1 MGYPRFFYPQRVR
14 QTRIRRLSVLL
25 FSLVA
30 LFILWAPQKA
40 RLAGPPT
47 LITKTNST
55 RAIAVESI
63 TLVAEPFAPT
73 APVRFA
79 QDNRTRVMIFVSN
92 LNLLQGEGASSITAE
107 AEDVNHI
114 HYPLTVEYVGTVSGF
129 GWMTAVI
136 LRLNDN
142 LGDVGD
148 VLVGI
153 TLHGDTSNR
162 VRIGIGHVGGGPPDD
177 VPPPQPTPD
186 LGPGASF
193 HGKQLFP
200 PDNAWN
206 EDVSISPVDPNSD
219 NIIAGIGAN
228 TNLHPD
234 FGTVWNGAPNGI
246 PYIVVSGSQP
256 KVPLNWT
263 AYGDESDPGPYPIPA
278 DAPIEGGPNSNGDRH
293 VLVIDRDN
301 WQLYE
306 LGYAFPLNNGAS
318 WNANCGAIFDLNSNA
333 LRPAGWTSA
342 DAAGLPI
349 FPGLVRYDE
358 VFEQQEIKHAI
369 RFTADITRRAYVAPA
384 RHWASS
390 NTSVNRPPM
399 GMKVRLKASFD
410 ISPFTPAMQVILRAM
425 KKYGMILADNGSN
438 WYFSGAPDMRWS
450 DNELNQLKTLKGSNF
465 EVVKMNNVVTP

>member
-1 MGYPRFFYPQRVR
+1 MRSPRFANSFRLRQFLFALLLVICLFVLLEPQR
-14 QTRIRRLSVLL
+14 
-25 FSLVA
+25 
-30 LFILWAPQKA
+30 A
-40 RLAGPPT
+40 RLASAPT
-47 LITKTNST
+47 LIAKDNST
-55 RAIAVESI
+55 RAIALES
-63 TLVAEPFAPT
+63 TTFLSEPFAPT
-73 APVRFA
+73 SAVPFS
-79 QDNRTRVMIFVSN
+79 QDNRTRVILFASN
-92 LNLLQGEGASSITAE
+92 LNLLQGDTAAAVTAD
-107 AEDVNHI
+107 AEDGNHI
-114 HYPLTVEYVGTVSGF
+114 HYPLTVEYIGSVPGF
-129 GWMTAVI
+129 NWMTAVTV
-136 LRLNDN
+136 RLNDN

-153 TLHGDTSNR
+153 NLHGAISNR
-162 VRIGIGHVGGGPPDD
+162 VRLGIGHVGGGPPDD
-177 VPPPQPTPD
+177 VVIPQPTPD
-186 LGPGASF
+186 LGPGASL

-200 PDNAWN
+200 PDNPWN
-206 EDVSISPVDPNSD
+206 EDISNSPVDPNSD
-219 NIIAGIGAN
+219 NLIASMGLN

-263 AYGDESDPGPYPIPA
+263 AYGDESDPGPYPIPPN
-278 DAPIEGGPNSNGDRH
+278 APIEGGPNSTGDRH

-301 WQLYE
+301 WVLYE
-306 LGYAFPLNNGAS
+306 LGYAFPINNGAG

-369 RFTADITRRAYVAPA
+369 RFTASITRRAYVSPA

-399 GMKVRLKASFD
+399 GMKVRLKAGFN
-410 ISPFTPAMQVILRAM
+410 ISGFTPAMQVILRAM

-450 DNELNQLKTLKGSNF
+450 DDELNQLKTLLGSDF
-465 EVVKMNNVVTP
+465 EVVKMGTIVTQ

>member
-1 MGYPRFFYPQRVR
+1 MRSPRFANRFKLRHS
-14 QTRIRRLSVLL
+14 LFLL
-25 FSLVA
+25 FPVICLVA
-30 LFILWAPQKA
+30 LLEPQNA
-40 RLAGPPT
+40 RLASAST
-47 LITKTNST
+47 LLAKDNST
-55 RAIAVESI
+55 RAVALESM
-63 TLVAEPFAPT
+63 TFLSEPFAPT
-73 APVRFA
+73 SPVQFS
-79 QDNRTRVMIFVSN
+79 QDNRTRVILFASN
-92 LNLLQGEGASSITAE
+92 LNLLQGDTAASVTAD
-107 AEDVNHI
+107 AEDGNHI
-114 HYPLTVEYVGTVSGF
+114 HYPLTVEYIGTVPNFS
-129 GWMTAVI
+129 WMTAVI
-136 LRLNDN
+136 VRLNDN

-148 VLVGI
+148 VLIGI
-153 TLHGDTSNR
+153 NLHGALSNR
-162 VRIGIGHVGGGPPDD
+162 VRVGIGHVGGGPPDD
-177 VPPPQPTPD
+177 VVLPQPTPD
-186 LGPGASF
+186 LGPGASL

-200 PDNAWN
+200 PDNPWN
-206 EDVSISPVDPNSD
+206 EDISNTPVDPNSD
-219 NIIAGIGAN
+219 NLIASIGLD

-234 FGTVWNGAPNGI
+234 FGTVWDGAPNGI

-263 AYGDESDPGPYPIPA
+263 AYGDESDPGPYPVPP
-278 DAPIEGGPNSNGDRH
+278 DAPIEGGPNSTGDRH

-301 WQLYE
+301 WMLYE
-306 LGYAFPLNNGAS
+306 LGYAFPINNGAS

-369 RFTADITRRAYVAPA
+369 RFTASITRRAYVSPA

-410 ISPFTPAMQVILRAM
+410 ISGFTPAMQVILRAM

-438 WYFSGAPDMRWS
+438 WYFSGAPDMRW
-450 DNELNQLKTLKGSNF
+450 DDDELNQLKTLKGADF
-465 EVVKMNNVVTP
+465 EVVKMGTIVTQ

>member
-1 MGYPRFFYPQRVR
+1 MATSRSVHSPW
-14 QTRIRRLSVLL
+14 RRRLLTLLVVLSVLAL
-25 FSLVA
+25 LAVAAPPRVHLATAPILVA
-30 LFILWAPQKA
+30 
-40 RLAGPPT
+40 
-47 LITKTNST
+47 KTNTT
-55 RAIAVESI
+55 RAIAVES
-63 TLVAEPFAPT
+63 TNLVSEPFAPSE
-73 APVRFA
+73 PVAFG
-79 QDNRTRVMIFVSN
+79 QDSRTRVILFAQN
-92 LNLLQGEGASSITAE
+92 LSLQPGDTFSAVTAD

-114 HYPLTVEYVGTVSGF
+114 HYPLTVEYVGSVPSFTFMTTVI
-129 GWMTAVI
+129 V
-136 LRLNDN
+136 RLNDN

-153 TLHGDTSNR
+153 TLHGTTSNR

-177 VPPPQPTPD
+177 NPPPPPVPD
-186 LGPGASF
+186 LGPGASL
-193 HGKQLFP
+193 HGKQVFP
-200 PDNAWN
+200 FDNAWN
-206 EDVSISPVDPNSD
+206 EDISNTPVDPNSD
-219 NIIAGIGAN
+219 NLIAGIGAN

-246 PYIVVSGSQP
+246 PYIVVSGTQT

-263 AYGDESDPGPYPIPA
+263 AYGDESDPGPYPIPP
-278 DAPIEGGPNSNGDRH
+278 DAPIEGGPSSTGDRH

-301 WQLYE
+301 WKLYE
-306 LGYAFPLNNGAS
+306 LGYAFPINNGAS
-318 WNANCGAIFDLNSNA
+318 WNANCGAIFDLNSDA

-358 VFEQQEIKHAI
+358 VFEQQEIRHAI
-369 RFTADITRRAYVAPA
+369 RFTAQITRHAYVAPA

-410 ISPFTPAMQVILRAM
+410 ISGFTPPMQVILRAM

-450 DNELNQLKTLKGSNF
+450 DDELNQLKTLKGSNF
-465 EVVKMNNVVTP
+465 EVVKMGTIVTQ

>member
-14 QTRIRRLSVLL
+14 RTRIRRLSLLL
-25 FSLVA
+25 FSLVP
-30 LFILWAPQKA
+30 LLLLWAPQKA

-79 QDNRTRVMIFVSN
+79 QDNRTRVMIFASN
-92 LNLLQGEGASSITAE
+92 LNLLQGEGASAITAD

-114 HYPLTVEYVGTVSGF
+114 HYPLTVEYVGTVSSF

-263 AYGDESDPGPYPIPA
+263 AYGDESDPGPYPIPV

-301 WQLYE
+301 WKLYE

-410 ISPFTPAMQVILRAM
+410 ISTFTPAMQVILRAM

-465 EVVKMNNVVTP
+465 EVVKMNNIVTP

>member
-1 MGYPRFFYPQRVR
+1 MRSPRFANRFKLRHSLFLLFPV
-14 QTRIRRLSVLL
+14 ICLLVLL
-25 FSLVA
+25 E
-30 LFILWAPQKA
+30 PQKA
-40 RLAGPPT
+40 RVASTPS
-47 LITKTNST
+47 LIAKDNST
-55 RAIAVESI
+55 RAVALES
-63 TLVAEPFAPT
+63 TTFLSEPFAATSQVP
-73 APVRFA
+73 FS
-79 QDNRTRVMIFVSN
+79 QDNRTRVILFASN
-92 LNLLQGEGASSITAE
+92 LNLLQGDTAASVTAD
-107 AEDVNHI
+107 AEDGNHI
-114 HYPLTVEYVGTVSGF
+114 HYPLTVEHIDSVPNFS
-129 GWMTAVI
+129 WMTGVTV
-136 LRLNDN
+136 RLNDN

-153 TLHGDTSNR
+153 NLHGAISNR

-177 VPPPQPTPD
+177 IVPPQPTPD
-186 LGPGASF
+186 LGPGASL

-200 PDNAWN
+200 PDNPWN
-206 EDVSISPVDPNSD
+206 EDISNTPVDPNSD
-219 NIIAGIGAN
+219 NLIASIGLN

-234 FGTVWNGAPNGI
+234 FGTVWDGAPNGI

-263 AYGDESDPGPYPIPA
+263 AYGNQSDPGPYPIPP
-278 DAPIEGGPNSNGDRH
+278 DAPIEGGPNSTGDRH

-301 WQLYE
+301 WMLYE
-306 LGYAFPLNNGAS
+306 LGYAFPINNGAS

-369 RFTADITRRAYVAPA
+369 RFTASITRRAYVSPA

-399 GMKVRLKASFD
+399 GMKVRLKASFN
-410 ISPFTPAMQVILRAM
+410 ISSFTPAMQVILRAM

-450 DNELNQLKTLKGSNF
+450 DDELNQLKTLKGSDF
-465 EVVKMNNVVTP
+465 EVVQMGTIVTQ

>member
-1 MGYPRFFYPQRVR
+1 MRSSRSANRFKLRHSLFLLFPV
-14 QTRIRRLSVLL
+14 ICFAVLL
-25 FSLVA
+25 V
-30 LFILWAPQKA
+30 PQKA
-40 RLAGPPT
+40 RLASAPT
-47 LITKTNST
+47 LIAKVDST
-55 RAIAVESI
+55 RAVALES
-63 TLVAEPFAPT
+63 TTFLSEPFAPT
-73 APVRFA
+73 SPVQFS
-79 QDNRTRVMIFVSN
+79 QDNRTRVILFASN
-92 LNLLQGEGASSITAE
+92 LNLLQGDTAASVTAD
-107 AEDVNHI
+107 AEDGNHI
-114 HYPLTVEYVGTVSGF
+114 HYPLTVEYIGSVPNFS
-129 GWMTAVI
+129 WMTAVTV
-136 LRLNDN
+136 RLNDN

-153 TLHGDTSNR
+153 NLHGAISNR
-162 VRIGIGHVGGGPPDD
+162 VRVGIGHVGGGPPDD
-177 VPPPQPTPD
+177 IVPPQPTPD
-186 LGPGASF
+186 LGPGASL

-200 PDNAWN
+200 PDNPWN
-206 EDVSISPVDPNSD
+206 EDISNTPVDPNSD
-219 NIIAGIGAN
+219 NLIASIGLN

-234 FGTVWNGAPNGI
+234 FGTVWDGAPNGI

-263 AYGDESDPGPYPIPA
+263 AYGDESDPGPYPIPP
-278 DAPIEGGPNSNGDRH
+278 DAPIEGGPNSTGDRH

-301 WQLYE
+301 WMLYE
-306 LGYAFPLNNGAS
+306 LGYAFPINNGVS

-369 RFTADITRRAYVAPA
+369 RFTASITRRAYVSPA

-410 ISPFTPAMQVILRAM
+410 ISSFTPAMQVILRAM
-425 KKYGMILADNGSN
+425 RKYGMILADNGSN

-450 DNELNQLKTLKGSNF
+450 DDELNQLKTLRGSNF
-465 EVVKMNNVVTP
+465 EVVQMGTIVTQ